1 MKNHII
7 LYYIHTTLYI
17 QGCIYCIYSCKL
29 SYKIYI
35 LNHYRFQSINN
46 FVFDEKKKLSPFPS
60 FERFTSGSRIE
71 ASGSEIDPIAGF
83 GSDTDVPSLA
93 VNPRLALCL
102 SNHCTSNLILTGLL
116 QRLLCSSPRMVK
128 IIKNILFISFRMVK
142 IIKNRT
148 KPITSIAVH

>member
-1 MKNHII
+1 MQI
-7 LYYIHTTLYI
+7 
-17 QGCIYCIYSCKL
+17 KL
-29 SYKIYI
+29 QKIYI

-60 FERFTSGSRIE
+60 FVRFTSGSRIE
-71 ASGSEIDPIAGF
+71 ASGSKIDPIAGF
-83 GSDTDVPSLA
+83 GSGTDVPSLA